1 MANDVEKG
9 KRECFSLQRENDD
22 GGNDKQKNLRK
33 DLPIVAHEFSLD
45 ELAAEYNV
53 SFDCGLTSAQVLESR
68 QKHGEN
74 RLTPPKIKPAWVL
87 YLEQYTNFFSLLL
100 IAGGVL
106 CFIAYG
112 IDQSDASNL
121 YLGVVLIVVVFISS
135 TFAYFQEAKSQAIM
149 DGFKSL
155 IPKKC
160 KVIRDGA
167 ANVLDAVELVPGDVV
182 DFQEGDQVPADIR
195 VIDAYNLKVDN
206 SALTGESEACDRGV
220 ILHVTNHRGDV
231 EEGEGNKSK
240 AKVPAIEATN
250 LLFYSTI
257 VASGHGRGVVIGTG
271 DNTVMGQIAGLTGE
285 TQGDNQPPIV
295 REVNRFIFIISAIA
309 ITIGAV
315 FLAVGIGMKV
325 MTVVQALVFAISV
338 IVAVVPEGL
347 LVTMTVALA
356 LTAKRM
362 HNKNVLVKNLQ
373 SVETL
378 GCTTVIA
385 SDKTGTLTQN
395 RMTVQHCWY
404 DDQLCDVPSARNLP
418 EFQDMMADPTRRGF
432 QGWPLFD
439 PKNRSFQMLQR
450 IATLCNNSDFIV
462 QDKFDPTRPHLD
474 LEKEVLDRE
483 FNLLNL
489 QTTGDASESGLIK
502 AVQMLRDVKKYRA
515 EYPKLFEVKFNST
528 NKYQIGIHN
537 QTKDG
542 DSRPLLLMK
551 GAPERVWALSSKILI
566 NGQELPKTPE
576 WDTRFNTAY
585 ESLGAL
591 GERVLGF
598 AYRNLDGLPHSHPWT
613 DQPTTNFPVKDLVFC
628 GLFSLIDPP
637 RLGVPEAVATCKRA
651 SVRVFMVTGDHPIT
665 ARAIAE
671 QIGILDAEVLQRGKG
686 KVVTG
691 DDIRT
696 LMEIQDDAKREAA
709 WDEILIKNEQI
720 VFARVTP
727 AHKLLIVENNQR
739 LKRIV
744 AVTGDGVNDA
754 PALKKADIGIS
765 MGISG
770 KDVSKEAADMILMD
784 DNFASIVNG
793 VEEGRLIFDNLK
805 KSITYTLTSKVP
817 ELSPFLLWV
826 IAGIPLATTT
836 ILILAIDLGTD
847 MVPAI
852 SFAYETR
859 EADIMSRK
867 PRNAQTDHLVDLRL
881 LLFTYLHIGVMQALA
896 GWYGYFV
903 CMNDYGYAPWVM
915 HTIGFS
921 WNKAPLMCY
930 VGNEGKISE
939 CGFGCKSPNSANIV
953 NAVAAAAGL
962 NSTGLAAMSAA
973 TTGFCE
979 DGCFAQNSYG
989 DPFSEFAPGGRGF
1002 RGFTVGSEAVCGR
1015 TCSWYDSLSAVDRT
1029 FYLSESASS
1038 TSLYRNILTP
1048 QDDDNFRFFCR
1059 GAFNATVSATF
1070 GFGGRESFDSRAE
1083 APPGAMYYWRAARQ
1097 NVPNLTY
1104 QRRALSQGQTAY
1116 FVAVVMNKIIA
1127 ALMSKTRKLSIFSQG
1142 ILNNRFM
1149 LMGFVFE
1156 ACIVV
1161 LISYVPPLN
1170 VVFSTGPLH
1179 GLHWLPGLPW
1189 FFLCFIYDEVRKALI
1204 RASPG
1209 GWVEQLTY
1217 W

>member
-1 MANDVEKG
+1 MADEESRIFGCLPK
-9 KRECFSLQRENDD
+9 KD
-22 GGNDKQKNLRK
+22 GAGGSERQKNLRK
-33 DLPIVAHEFSLD
+33 DLPIVAHEFSLE

-53 SFDCGLTSAQVLESR
+53 SFERGLTTAQVLESR
-68 QKHGEN
+68 KRHGEN
-74 RLTPPKIKPAWVL
+74 RLTPPNVKPAWML

-121 YLGVVLIVVVFISS
+121 YLGVVLIAVVFISS

-149 DGFKSL
+149 NGFKSL

-160 KVIRDGA
+160 KVVRDGA
-167 ANVLDAVELVPGDVV
+167 PNVLEAVELVPGDLVE
-182 DFQEGDQVPADIR
+182 FQEGDQVPADIR
-195 VIDAYNLKVDN
+195 VIDSYNLKVDN
-206 SALTGESEACDRGV
+206 SSLTGESEACERGST
-220 ILHVTNHRGDV
+220 LHVTNHAGDI
-231 EEGEGNKSK
+231 EEGGGGKPK
-240 AKVPAIEATN
+240 AKIPAIEATN

-257 VASGHGRGVVIGTG
+257 VASGHGRGIVIGTG

-285 TQGDNQPPIV
+285 TNGDSQPPIV
-295 REVNRFIFIISAIA
+295 REVNRFITIISAIA
-309 ITIGAV
+309 ITIGVV
-315 FLAVGIGMKV
+315 FLSVGIGMGV
-325 MTVVQALVFAISV
+325 MGVVQALVFAISV

-347 LVTMTVALA
+347 LVTLTVALA

-404 DDQLCDVPSARNLP
+404 DDKLCDVPSARNLP
-418 EFQDMMADPTRRGF
+418 ELQNMMADPGVRGH
-432 QGWPLFD
+432 QGWPLFE
-439 PKNRSFQMLQR
+439 PTNSSFQMLQR
-450 IATLCNNSDFIV
+450 IATLCNNSDFIL
-462 QDKFDPTRPHLD
+462 QDKFDATRPLLD
-474 LEKEVLDRE
+474 LEKEVLSSE
-483 FNLLNL
+483 FNLLGL

-502 AVQMLRDVKKYRA
+502 AVQLLRDVRQYRA
-515 EYPKLFEVKFNST
+515 EYPKLFEIKFNST
-528 NKYQIGIHN
+528 NKYQIGIHD

-542 DSRPLLLMK
+542 DQRPLLLMK
-551 GAPERVWALSSKILI
+551 GAPERVWAMSTKILI
-566 NGQELPKTPE
+566 NGRELPKTPE
-576 WDTRFNTAY
+576 WEAKFATAY

-598 AYRNLDGLPHSHPWT
+598 AYRSLDGLPRDHPWT
-613 DQPTTNFPVKDLVFC
+613 DQPSPNFPVGELVFA

-637 RLGVPEAVATCKRA
+637 RRGVPEAVSTCKRA
-651 SVRVFMVTGDHPIT
+651 SIRVFMVTGDHPIT
-665 ARAIAE
+665 AKAIAE
-671 QIGILDAEVLQRGKG
+671 QIGILDPGAEAEGKG
-686 KVVTG
+686 RVVTG

-696 LMEIQDDAKREAA
+696 LMDIEDDTKREAA
-709 WDEILIKNEQI
+709 WDDILLRNQQI

-739 LKRIV
+739 LKQVV

-765 MGISG
+765 MGIAG

-805 KSITYTLTSKVP
+805 KSICYTLTSKVP

-859 EADIMSRK
+859 EADIMSRA
-867 PRNAQTDHLVDLRL
+867 PRDAHNDHLVNLKL

-896 GWYGYFV
+896 GWFGFFV
-903 CMNDYGYAPWVM
+903 AMNDYGYAPWVM
-915 HTIGFS
+915 HTIGFH
-921 WNKAPLMCY
+921 WDKAQLVCY
-930 VGNEGKISE
+930 QGEDGRVSQ
-939 CGFGCKSPNSANIV
+939 CGFGCKSPDSAAIV
-953 NAVAAAAGL
+953 NSVAAAAGL
-962 NSTGLAAMSAA
+962 AGPSEAAMRTAA
-973 TTGFCE
+973 RDFCRE
-979 DGCFAQNSYG
+979 GCFATNNAT

-1002 RGFTVGSEAVCGR
+1002 RGFAGGTQAVCGR
-1015 TCSWYDSLSAVDRT
+1015 SCAWYDSLTATDRS
-1029 FYLSESASS
+1029 FLLSESASS
-1038 TSLYRNILTP
+1038 TSPFRNILTP
-1048 QDDDNFRFFCR
+1048 EDDREFQFFC
-1059 GAFNATVSATF
+1059 GSAFNATLSATF
-1070 GFGGRESFDSRAE
+1070 GFAGRGGQDARAS
-1083 APPGAMYYWRAARQ
+1083 APPGAMYWWRAAPQ

-1104 QRRALSQGQTAY
+1104 QRRALSQGQSAY
-1116 FVAVVMNKIIA
+1116 FVAVVLNKIIA

-1142 ILNNRFM
+1142 IMNNKFM

-1156 ACIVV
+1156 AIIVV
-1161 LISYVPPLN
+1161 LIVYVPPLN
-1170 VVFSTGPLH
+1170 VVFSTGPLY

-1189 FFLCFIYDEVRKALI
+1189 FLLCFLYDEGRKALM

-1209 GWVEQLTY
+1209 GWVERLTY

>member
-1 MANDVEKG
+1 MVDDKSG
-9 KRECFSLQRENDD
+9 GQRCFGIKNNSKSDS
-22 GGNDKQKNLRK
+22 DKQKNLRK

-45 ELAAEYNV
+45 ELAAEYSV
-53 SFDCGLTSAQVLESR
+53 SLERGLTSAQVLESR
-68 QKHGEN
+68 QKHGPN
-74 RLTPPKIKPAWVL
+74 RLTPPKVKPAWWVVL

-100 IAGGVL
+100 IAGGIL

-121 YLGVVLIVVVFISS
+121 YLGAVLIAVVFISS

-160 KVIRDGA
+160 KVVRDGA
-167 ANVLDAVELVPGDVV
+167 ANVLDAVELVPGDLVE
-182 DFQEGDQVPADIR
+182 FQEGDQVPADVR
-195 VIDAYNLKVDN
+195 VIDSYNLKVDN
-206 SALTGESEACDRGV
+206 SALTGTSV
-220 ILHVTNHRGDV
+220 HPYILTKGL
-231 EEGEGNKSK
+231 GG
-240 AKVPAIEATN
+240 AMIIPAIEATN

-285 TQGDNQPPIV
+285 TQGDSQPPIV
-295 REVNRFIFIISAIA
+295 REVNRFITIISGIA
-309 ITIGAV
+309 ITIGIV
-315 FLAVGIGMKV
+315 FLAVGIGLGV

-347 LVTMTVALA
+347 LVTLTVALA

-404 DDQLCDVPSARNLP
+404 DNQLYDVPAARNMP
-418 EFQDMMADPTRRGF
+418 ELQKMMADSEKKGPS

-439 PKNRSFQMLQR
+439 PKTSSFQMLQR

-462 QDKFDPTRPHLD
+462 QDKFDPTRPLLD
-474 LEKEVLDRE
+474 LEKEALSSD
-483 FNLLNL
+483 FNLLGL

-502 AVQMLRDVKKYRA
+502 AVQLLHDVKKYRA
-515 EYPKLFEVKFNST
+515 EYPKLFEIKFNST
-528 NKYQIGIHN
+528 NKYQIGIHD
-537 QTKDG
+537 QRKDG
-542 DSRPLLLMK
+542 DTRPLLLMK
-551 GAPERVWALSSKILI
+551 GAPERVWAASSYILI
-566 NGQELPKTPE
+566 NGHQVPKTE
-576 WDTRFNTAY
+576 KWEAAFNSAY

-598 AYRNLDGLPHSHPWT
+598 AYANLDGLPHNHPWT
-613 DQPTTNFPVKDLVFC
+613 DQPAPNFPVQGLVFC
-628 GLFSLIDPP
+628 GLMSLIDPP
-637 RLGVPEAVATCKRA
+637 RLGVPEAVTTCKRA

-671 QIGILDAEVLQRGKG
+671 QIGILDKEVVARGKG

-691 DDIRT
+691 DDIRN
-696 LMEIQDDAKREAA
+696 LMAIDDDAKREAA
-709 WDEILIKNEQI
+709 WDDILLKNEQI

-739 LKRIV
+739 LKRVV

-765 MGISG
+765 MGIAG

-805 KSITYTLTSKVP
+805 KSINYTLTSKVP

-847 MVPAI
+847 MIPAI

-859 EADIMSRK
+859 EADIMSRP
-867 PRNAQTDHLVDLRL
+867 PRDAHSDHLVNLKL

-896 GWYGYFV
+896 GWFGFFV
-903 CMNDYGYAPWVM
+903 CMNDYGYNPRVM
-915 HTIGFS
+915 YGIGHS
-921 WNKAPLMCY
+921 WDDAQLLCSIRDDGTVSK
-930 VGNEGKISE
+930 
-939 CGFGCKSPNSANIV
+939 CGFGCKGPNSA
-953 NAVAAAAGL
+953 AVTEAVVAAAGL
-962 NSTGLAAMSAA
+962 AKFSAAAAAMRTA
-973 TTGFCE
+973 TADFCKE
-979 DGCFAQNSYG
+979 GCFASNNYS

-1002 RGFTVGSEAVCGR
+1002 RGFALGPEAVCSR
-1015 TCSWYDSLSAVDRT
+1015 TCSWYNGLGAAERA
-1029 FYLSESASS
+1029 FYLTES
-1038 TSLYRNILTP
+1038 TSTTSPYRNILTP
-1048 QDDDNFRFFCR
+1048 EDDRNFKYFC
-1059 GAFNATVSATF
+1059 GSAFNATLSATF
-1070 GFGGRESFDSRAE
+1070 GFGGRGEVDKNAE
-1083 APPGAMYYWRAARQ
+1083 APTGSLYYWRAAHQ
-1097 NVPNLTY
+1097 NVPNPTY
-1104 QRRALSQGQTAY
+1104 QRHVLSQGQTAY

-1142 ILNNRFM
+1142 VLNNKFM
-1149 LMGFVFE
+1149 LGGFVFE
-1156 ACIVV
+1156 ACLVV
-1161 LISYVPPLN
+1161 LIAYVPPLN
-1170 VVFSTGPLH
+1170 VVFNTGPIS

-1189 FFLCFIYDEVRKALI
+1189 FLLCFVYDETRKALM
-1204 RASPG
+1204 RANPG
-1209 GWVEQLTY
+1209 GWVERLTY